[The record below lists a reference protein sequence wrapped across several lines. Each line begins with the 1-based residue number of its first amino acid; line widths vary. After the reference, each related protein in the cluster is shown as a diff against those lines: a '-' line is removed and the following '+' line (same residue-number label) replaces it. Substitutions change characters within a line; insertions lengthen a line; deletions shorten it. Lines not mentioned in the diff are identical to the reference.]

1 MKKRLS
7 AEETAEAFSDMID
20 KGTRTLKPKIEKGK
34 RWFKRIGAVF
44 FLLIG
49 VPLMLSGIKWF
60 GFLMLA
66 VAAYLI
72 AGGFFDHK
80 IEKIAGGLLFVC
92 GGLFF
97 AGYGYTAYRQGLASE
112 NWSKANGT
120 VIKSEIVK
128 RTRTTGTGTNR
139 RKVVEHIPQVAYAYK
154 VNGHSYQSSRITF
167 GAINKLNAGKTVQRY
182 AKGKNIE
189 VFYDPQ
195 KPDEAVLM
203 PGADSTLSIVSIG
216 IGSVIMITGLMA
228 TFKDFKRTQALSR
241 A

>member
-20 KGTRTLKPKIEKGK
+20 KGTRTLKPKLEKVK
-34 RWFKRIGAVF
+34 RWLKRIGAVF
-44 FLLIG
+44 FILIG
-49 VPLMLSGIKWF
+49 VPLILSGIKWF

-66 VAAYLI
+66 IAAYFI
-72 AGGFFDHK
+72 AGGFLGYK
-80 IEKIAGGLLFVC
+80 IEKMAGSLLFVC

-97 AGYGYTAYRQGLASE
+97 AVYGYTAYQQGLASE

-128 RTRTTGTGTNR
+128 RTRTTGTGTDR
-139 RKVVEHIPQVAYAYK
+139 RKVVEHIPQVAYSYK
-154 VNGHSYQSSRITF
+154 VNGQSYQSSRITF
-167 GAINKLNAGKTVQRY
+167 GAINKLNAGNTVQRY

-189 VFYDPQ
+189 VFFDPQ

-203 PGADSTLSIVSIG
+203 PGADSTLSIVFIG
-216 IGSVIMITGLMA
+216 IGSVFMVMGLMTA
-228 TFKDFKRTQALSR
+228 FKYLKRSQALSQ